1 MTLEEAIIARIV
13 AASTPAGS
21 RVFREIIAQEPALP
35 AVAVARTSGE
45 AAVRDATG
53 AALLTRSRVSVTI
66 LAETVASAASCA
78 AAVRSALDNWKGTIS
93 DVSIETARWRAESD
107 RADAD
112 GDKLLRLI
120 LQDYEFIHR

>member
-1 MTLEEAIIARIV
+1 MTLEEAIIARLV

-35 AVAVARTSGE
+35 AVAVARVSGE
-45 AAVRDATG
+45 AIARDATG
-53 AALLTRSRVSVTI
+53 TALLTRSRVSVTV

-78 AAVRSALDNWKGTIS
+78 AAIRTALDNWKGTTS
-93 DVSIETARWRAESD
+93 DVVVETARWRSESD

-120 LQDYEFIHR
+120 LQDYEFVHR

>member
-1 MTLEEAIIARIV
+1 MTLEEAIIARII
-13 AASTPAGS
+13 AAATPAGA

-35 AVAVARTSGE
+35 AVAVARVSGE
-45 AAVRDATG
+45 ALARDSGG
-53 AALLTRSRVSVTI
+53 APLLTRSRMAVTI
-66 LAETVASAASCA
+66 LADTVASAAGCA
-78 AAVRSALDNWKGTIS
+78 AAVRTALDNWKGTIS
-93 DVSIETARWRAESD
+93 DVTVETARWRSESD